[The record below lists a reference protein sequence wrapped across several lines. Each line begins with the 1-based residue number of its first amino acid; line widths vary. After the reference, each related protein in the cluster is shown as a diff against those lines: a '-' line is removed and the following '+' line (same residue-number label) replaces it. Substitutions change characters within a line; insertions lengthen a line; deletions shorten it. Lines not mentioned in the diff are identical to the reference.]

1 MGSNTATN
9 TMLPPDNPITPF
21 WRTQLDPLDDIRSTP
36 DLPPQSDIVII
47 GGGYSGVTLAYY
59 LLKQL
64 SKQGDKSTSITLL
77 EARQICSGAT
87 GRNGGH
93 LRPDIYGHIP
103 TYIER
108 SGLEAGLEIA
118 EFEYAHIQALKDLLR
133 EENIDCDLNITRNM
147 NVYLDEESA
156 EKAKL
161 AYEMLQA
168 RGVKLA
174 EDLHYTG
181 KRDAEVISGAHNA
194 KACISY
200 TSGTLWPY
208 KFILGLLSK
217 IIKFPQLNVQ
227 TYTPVT
233 SITSEDNINI
243 ISTPRG
249 SLRARKIV
257 YATNAYTAGLLP
269 EYSANIIPCKGI
281 CCHITVPEGEG
292 KKPAPFLPYSY
303 AIGYGSDVVGG
314 GSYLISRPDG
324 SIIVGGAQATFK
336 DKREEWYGIVDDTT
350 LIESAKSYYDGYMQ
364 RTFRGWENSGAYV
377 KEIWTGVMGYSSDS
391 HPHIGEVP
399 NKPGQYVC
407 AGFNGHGM
415 PVILLSAKGLAEMIQ
430 SGKKFEETGMPR
442 LFKTS
447 VERMEKAR
455 NGPEGGDIFA

>member
-1 MGSNTATN
+1 MGSTTTN
-9 TMLPPDNPITPF
+9 TMLPPNNPITPF

-64 SKQGDKSTSITLL
+64 AEQGDKTTTITLL

-217 IIKFPQLNVQ
+217 IIKSPQLNVQ
-227 TYTPVT
+227 THTPVT
-233 SITSEDNINI
+233 SITTEDNIHT

-249 SLRARKIV
+249 TLRAGKLV

-336 DKREEWYGIVDDTT
+336 DKREEWYGVVDDTT
-350 LIESAKSYYDGYMQ
+350 LIESAKNYYDGYMQ
-364 RTFRGWENSGAYV
+364 RTFRGWEDSGAYV
-377 KEIWTGVMGYSSDS
+377 KEIWTGVMGYSADS

-415 PVILLSAKGLAEMIQ
+415 PVILLSAKGLAEMVQ
-430 SGKKFEETGMPR
+430 KGKKFEETGMPR

>member
-1 MGSNTATN
+1 MVYSLFMSERATY
-9 TMLPPDNPITPF
+9 
-21 WRTQLDPLDDIRSTP
+21 
-36 DLPPQSDIVII
+36 QSEHHVNRE
-47 GGGYSGVTLAYY
+47 S
-59 LLKQL
+59 
-64 SKQGDKSTSITLL
+64 
-77 EARQICSGAT
+77 E
-87 GRNGGH
+87 GGH

-181 KRDAEVISGAHNA
+181 KRDAEVVSIYPLSLYIYHFQTNDKEEILMKIQISGAHNA

-217 IIKFPQLNVQ
+217 IIKSPQLNVQ

-336 DKREEWYGIVDDTT
+336 DKREEWYGVVDDTT

-364 RTFRGWENSGAYV
+364 RTFRGWEDSGAYV
-377 KEIWTGVMGYSSDS
+377 KEIWTGGEYYSSS
-391 HPHIGEVP
+391 FSFVFSI
-399 NKPGQYVC
+399 
-407 AGFNGHGM
+407 
-415 PVILLSAKGLAEMIQ
+415 
-430 SGKKFEETGMPR
+430 
-442 LFKTS
+442 
-447 VERMEKAR
+447 
-455 NGPEGGDIFA
+455 